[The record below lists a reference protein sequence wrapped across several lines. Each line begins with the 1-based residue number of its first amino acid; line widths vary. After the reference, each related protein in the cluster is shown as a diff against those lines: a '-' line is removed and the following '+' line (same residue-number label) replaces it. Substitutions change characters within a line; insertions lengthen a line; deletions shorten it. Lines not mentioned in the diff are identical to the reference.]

1 MWPPGWGD
9 VQGQGK
15 VAIAGLGPG
24 CAILASLESPAHQ
37 PFTGGSTRA
46 DARVAGKS
54 DSGPNTPVRQ
64 TDRQWERGGDTET
77 GESWRYRERHTER

>member
-1 MWPPGWGD
+1 M
-9 VQGQGK
+9 
-15 VAIAGLGPG
+15 GPV

-37 PFTGGSTRA
+37 PFTGGSTRAHPPQTGGPRA

-64 TDRQWERGGDTET
+64 TDRWWEREGDTET
-77 GESWRYRERHTER
+77 GERWRDRERDTER